1 MSSRFKTDGL
11 PGQAGNGDLDRR
23 ALRTFSGKVDTGF
36 PSENATTHEEVER
49 FLTPSNR
56 EAL

>member
-1 MSSRFKTDGL
+1 MI
-11 PGQAGNGDLDRR
+11 PAAQER
-23 ALRTFSGKVDTGF
+23 AARTRYREMAAPRAFSGKVDTGF

-49 FLTPSNR
+49 FPIQSNR